1 MTTIDYVS
9 LDIEGVELDVIKT
22 IPFQKLKIRVMSVE
36 YNHIKKIPGADSEL
50 KKLFES
56 NGYRIAE
63 TVHGGST
70 CDYIFA
76 HRDVR

>member
-22 IPFQKLKIRVMSVE
+22 IPFHKLKIRVMSVE
-36 YNHIKKIPGADSEL
+36 YNHIVKIPGADSDM

-56 NGYRIAE
+56 NGYRIAT
-63 TVHGGST
+63 TVLGGTASG
-70 CDYIFA
+70 YIFA
-76 HRDVR
+76 HKDVR